1 MKAYVKVI
9 AVCIFSLFLAFTL
22 TSQALADWPGKKPIT
37 VVIAYAAGGGT
48 DVMTRAYVSPMEQF
62 LGTTINAVNR
72 TGAVGA
78 LAMDFV
84 ASKPSDGYWWMGA
97 SNFNKSLRVMGL
109 TKLSW
114 MDWQYFKAANSIQ
127 SFAVK
132 PDSPFKTMNDFIEAA
147 KKNPDKYTMNG
158 SGVGG
163 LWSEGI
169 ALLENEA
176 GIKVRTVQY
185 KGGAPGVLAT
195 LQGEIDVCSSGLHEE
210 IEFIKAG
217 KLRPL
222 AIFAK
227 KAITLKDGTVLKP
240 IGDFVPGLA
249 AYAPFGGYYTL
260 AIKKDTPA
268 DILKKIAD
276 AFEKSC
282 NSPGFEGI
290 VEKKFFSKDVLVGE
304 AADEA
309 AARAESTT
317 SWLLW
322 DLKVEGVKVNPADL
336 GIPRPKDFD
345 KWWPPKG
352 YKPAF

>member
-1 MKAYVKVI
+1 MKSYLRVL
-9 AVCIFSLFLAFTL
+9 AVSVFALSLIFTFTAQ
-22 TSQALADWPGKKPIT
+22 SFAEWPGKKPVT

-48 DVMTRAYVSPMEQF
+48 DVMTRAYTSPMEEF

-97 SNFNKSLRVMGL
+97 SNFNKSLRVLGH
-109 TKLSW
+109 TTLSW
-114 MDWQYFKAANSIQ
+114 RDWQYFKAANSIQ
-127 SFAVK
+127 SFAVR
-132 PDSPFKTMNDFIEAA
+132 PDSPFKTMDDFIAAA
-147 KKNPDKYTMNG
+147 KKEPGKYTING

-163 LWSEGI
+163 LWAEGV
-169 ALLENEA
+169 ALLENSA
-176 GIKVRTVQY
+176 GIKLRTVQY
-185 KGGAPGVLAT
+185 KGGKPGVLAC
-195 LQGEIDVCSSGLHEE
+195 LQGEIDVCASGLHEE
-210 IEFIKAG
+210 IEFIKSG
-217 KLRPL
+217 KMRPL

-227 KAITLKDGTVLKP
+227 DAITLPNGTVLKP
-240 IGDFVPGLA
+240 VGDFVPSMA

-260 AIKKDTPA
+260 AVKKDTPV
-268 DILKKIAD
+268 DILKKIAE
-276 AFEKSC
+276 AFKKSC
-282 NSPGFEGI
+282 NSPGFESI
-290 VEKKFFSKDVLVGE
+290 LKKKFFFKDVLVGA

-309 AARAESTT
+309 AAKAEATT

-336 GIPRPKDFD
+336 GIPKPADFG
-345 KWWPPKG
+345 KYWPPKD